1 MFDFLSK
8 TTPVVFAVLMTAI
21 YSNSVQAQQNDS
33 ASGVKFP
40 VAHPQTTTDELLQQV
55 KQYGSEQNS
64 TSTNQVTNVNQLRDV
79 SPTDWAYEALRSLV
93 DRYGCIAGYPDRTYR
108 GSQPLSR
115 YEFAAGLNSCLNQ
128 IERLIAS
135 QGAIGQEDL
144 ETIER
149 LSQEFEAELAAIGG
163 RVDELESRTAVL
175 EDNQFSTT
183 TKLAGEAIFGIASVF
198 GGSNQELIA
207 ENGDDEID
215 TETVFGY
222 RTRLE
227 LESSFTGEDL
237 LFTRLSTGN
246 FPEFSEETG
255 TFQGEL
261 AFAEPAD
268 SDLGLEVL
276 FYDRPIGE
284 NTNVLIGAV
293 GLAADDIA
301 DTVSIL
307 DGDGASGAISAFG
320 TRSPIYL
327 PPGETG
333 LGIIHNFG
341 DKLKLSAGYLAGEAS
356 DPNNGSGLFNGSYSA
371 LGQLTIT
378 PFDRLTVALTYVN
391 AFNQSDTGVG
401 SDLANIKSLT
411 AAGEEFDPLDAD
423 VFENGVPTSSNSYG
437 AQFSFALSDRLVLG
451 GWGGLSKVR
460 TLDEFAADG
469 QLVGR
474 GSQDIWN
481 WAATLAFPDLGK
493 EGNLGG
499 IIVGMEPWVA
509 ESSIDVEGFDEN
521 DETSL
526 HAEAFY
532 QYQLNDNIAITP
544 GVIYVNNPD
553 NNEDNDDLFI
563 GALRTTFSF

>member
-1 MFDFLSK
+1 MNI
-8 TTPVVFAVLMTAI
+8 TNQTATIVFAALATGI
-21 YSNSVQAQQNDS
+21 YSTSVQAQ
-33 ASGVKFP
+33 A
-40 VAHPQTTTDELLQQV
+40 TTDELLQQV
-55 KQYGSEQNS
+55 QQYERENQNS
-64 TSTNQVTNVNQLRDV
+64 LNQVTNVNQLRDV

-93 DRYGCIAGYPDRTYR
+93 DRYGCIAGFPNQTYR
-108 GSQPLSR
+108 GSQALSR
-115 YEFAAGLNSCLNQ
+115 YEFAAGLNACLNQ
-128 IERLIAS
+128 IERLVASREAIAR
-135 QGAIGQEDL
+135 EDL
-144 ETIER
+144 DTINR
-149 LSQEFEAELAAIGG
+149 LTQEFTAELATLRG
-163 RVDELESRTAVL
+163 RIDSLESRTAFL

-183 TKLAGEAIFGIASVF
+183 TKLAGEAIFGIASIF
-198 GGSNQELIA
+198 GGSNQELI
-207 ENGDDEID
+207 EETGDDEID
-215 TETVFGY
+215 SETVFGY

-227 LESSFTGEDL
+227 LETSFTGEDL

-268 SDLGLEVL
+268 NDLGLEVL

-301 DTVSIL
+301 NTVSIL

-333 LGIIHNFG
+333 LGIIHSFG
-341 DKLKLSAGYLAGEAS
+341 DKLEFSAGYLAGEAS
-356 DPNNGSGLFNGSYSA
+356 DPEDGSGLFNGSYSA

-411 AAGEEFDPLDAD
+411 AAGEAIDPLDAD

-437 AQFSFALSDRLVLG
+437 AQFSFALSDRIVIG

-460 TLDEFAADG
+460 TLDEFASDG
-469 QLVGR
+469 QLVRR

-493 EGNLGG
+493 EGSLGG

-509 ESSIDVEGFDEN
+509 KSSIDVEGFDE
-521 DETSL
+521 DDDTSL
-526 HAEAFY
+526 HVEVFY
-532 QYQLNDNIAITP
+532 QYQLNDNISITP
-544 GVIYVNNPD
+544 GLVWVTAPD
-553 NNEDNDDLFI
+553 NNDNNDDLII
-563 GALRTTFSF
+563 GTIRTTFTF

>member
-1 MFDFLSK
+1 MINIFSK
-8 TTPVVFAVLMTAI
+8 TAPIAFAALVLGFYAD
-21 YSNSVQAQQNDS
+21 SAQAQSQTND
-33 ASGVKFP
+33 
-40 VAHPQTTTDELLQQV
+40 LLERIE
-55 KQYGSEQNS
+55 QYGQPGN
-64 TSTNQVTNVNQLRDV
+64 NIGQVTNVNQLQDV

-93 DRYGCIAGYPDRTYR
+93 DRYGCIAGFPNQTYR
-108 GSQPLSR
+108 GSQALTR

-135 QGAIGQEDL
+135 QGSSVGQQDI
-144 ETIER
+144 ETLAR
-149 LSQEFEAELAAIGG
+149 LSQEFEAELATIAG

-183 TKLAGEAIFGIASVF
+183 TKLAGEAIFGIASVA
-198 GGSNQELIA
+198 GGSNEELI
-207 ENGDDEID
+207 ESQGDDEID
-215 TETVFGY
+215 EVPVFGY

-227 LESSFTGEDL
+227 LETSFTGEDL

-246 FPEFSEETG
+246 FPEFSEITG
-255 TFQGEL
+255 TFQGEI

-276 FYDRPIGE
+276 FYGFPLGE

-307 DGDGASGAISAFG
+307 DGDGGSGAISAFG

-327 PPGETG
+327 PPGDTG
-333 LGIIHNFG
+333 LGIIHSFG
-341 DKLKLSAGYLAGEAS
+341 DKLELSAGYLAGEAS
-356 DPNNGSGLFNGSYSA
+356 DPNNGAGLFNGSYSA

-378 PFDRLTVALTYVN
+378 PIDKLTVALTYVN
-391 AFNQSDTGVG
+391 AYNQSDPGVG
-401 SDLANIKSLT
+401 SDLANIKSAT
-411 AAGEEFDPLDAD
+411 SAGENADPLQPG
-423 VFENGVPTSSNSYG
+423 VFEGGVPTSSNSYG

-460 TLDEFAADG
+460 TLDEFDADG

-474 GSQDIWN
+474 GSQDVWN

-493 EGNLGG
+493 EGSLGG

-509 ESSIDVEGFDEN
+509 SSSIDVEGFDDD

-544 GVIYVNNPD
+544 GVIYINNPD
-553 NNEDNDDLFI
+553 NNENNDDLFI
-563 GALRTTFSF
+563 GTLRTTFTF

>member
-1 MFDFLSK
+1 MNNVLAK
-8 TTPVVFAVLMTAI
+8 IAPVVFTASAVVFHA
-21 YSNSVQAQQNDS
+21 NSVQAQSQ
-33 ASGVKFP
+33 P
-40 VAHPQTTTDELLQQV
+40 EELLEQIE
-55 KQYGSEQNS
+55 QYGTKDDNLG
-64 TSTNQVTNVNQLRDV
+64 QVTNVNQLRDV

-93 DRYGCIAGYPDRTYR
+93 DRYGCIAGFPNQTYR
-108 GSQPLSR
+108 GTQALTR

-135 QGAIGQEDL
+135 QGSIGQEDL
-144 ETIER
+144 EAIAR
-149 LSQEFEAELAAIGG
+149 LSQEFEAELVTIGG
-163 RVDELESRTAVL
+163 RVDELESRTALL
-175 EDNQFSTT
+175 EDSQFSTT
-183 TKLAGEAIFGIASVF
+183 TKLAGEAIFGIASVL
-198 GGSNQELIA
+198 GGSNEELI
-207 ENGDDEID
+207 ESEGDDEID
-215 TETVFGY
+215 AETVFGY

-227 LESSFTGEDL
+227 LETSFTGEDL

-246 FPEFSEETG
+246 FPEFSETTG
-255 TFQGEL
+255 TFQGEI
-261 AFAEPAD
+261 AFVEPAD

-284 NTNVLIGAV
+284 NTNILFGAV

-307 DGDGASGAISAFG
+307 DGDGGSGAISAFG

-333 LGIIHNFG
+333 LGIIHRFG
-341 DKLKLSAGYLAGEAS
+341 EKLELSAGYLAGEAS
-356 DPNNGSGLFNGSYSA
+356 DPNDGSGLFNGSYSA

-378 PFDRLTVALTYVN
+378 PFERLDIALTYVN

-411 AAGEEFDPLDAD
+411 AAGEADDPLDAG
-423 VFENGVPTSSNSYG
+423 VFEGGVPTSSNSYG
-437 AQFSFALSDRLVLG
+437 AQFSFALSDRLVIG

-460 TLDEFAADG
+460 TLNEFLANG

-493 EGNLGG
+493 EGSLGG

-509 ESSIDVEGFDEN
+509 QSSIDVAGFDDDE
-521 DETSL
+521 ETSL

-544 GVIYVNNPD
+544 GVIYVNSPD
-553 NNEDNDDLFI
+553 NNSDNDDLFI
-563 GALRTTFSF
+563 GTLRTTFSF

>member
-1 MFDFLSK
+1 MFNLRK
-8 TTPVVFAVLMTAI
+8 TAPVVLATLVTGI
-21 YSNSVQAQQNDS
+21 YSNSVQAQTQ
-33 ASGVKFP
+33 
-40 VAHPQTTTDELLQQV
+40 TDELIKQV
-55 KQYGSEQNS
+55 EQYGQDQNNS
-64 TSTNQVTNVNQLRDV
+64 YNQVTNVNQLRDV

-93 DRYGCIAGYPDRTYR
+93 DRYGCIAGFPNQTYR
-108 GSQPLSR
+108 GSQPLTR

-128 IERLIAS
+128 IERLIAA
-135 QGAIGQEDL
+135 QGSVGQEDL
-144 ETIER
+144 DAIAR
-149 LSQEFEAELAAIGG
+149 LSQEFEAELATLGG
-163 RVDELESRTAVL
+163 RVDELESRTALL

-183 TKLAGEAIFGIASVF
+183 TKLAGETIFGIASVV
-198 GGSNQELIA
+198 GGSNEELIA

-215 TETVFGY
+215 QVPVFGY

-227 LESSFTGEDL
+227 LETSFTGEDL

-246 FPEFSEETG
+246 FPVFADETG
-255 TFQGEL
+255 TFQGDI

-284 NTNVLIGAV
+284 NTNILIGAV

-307 DGDGASGAISAFG
+307 DGDGGSGAVSAFG

-333 LGIIHNFG
+333 LGIIHSFG
-341 DKLKLSAGYLAGEAS
+341 DKLELSAGYLAGEAS
-356 DPNNGSGLFNGSYSA
+356 DPLDGSGLFNGSYSA

-378 PFDRLTVALTYVN
+378 PFEKLTVALTYVN
-391 AFNQSDTGVG
+391 GYNQSDTGVG
-401 SDLANIKSLT
+401 SDLANIQSLT
-411 AAGEEFDPLDAD
+411 AAGDEFDPLDAD
-423 VFENGVPTSSNSYG
+423 VFEGGVPTSHNSYG
-437 AQFSFALSDRLVLG
+437 AQFSFALSDRIVIG

-460 TLDEFAADG
+460 TLDAVNVDG
-469 QLVGR
+469 QIIGR

-481 WAATLAFPDLGK
+481 WAATLAFPNLVK
-493 EGNLGG
+493 EGSLGG
-499 IIVGMEPWVA
+499 IVIGMEPWVGS
-509 ESSIDVEGFDEN
+509 SSIDVEGFDED

-532 QYQLNDNIAITP
+532 QYRLNDNIAITP
-544 GVIYVNNPD
+544 GVIYINNPD
-553 NNEDNDDLFI
+553 NNEDNDDLVI
-563 GALRTTFSF
+563 GTLRTTFSF

>member
-1 MFDFLSK
+1 MTKVSLGK
-8 TTPVVFAVLMTAI
+8 TASIIVIALVAGLYTCPA
-21 YSNSVQAQQNDS
+21 QAQTES
-33 ASGVKFP
+33 S
-40 VAHPQTTTDELLQQV
+40 ELLNQV
-55 KQYGSEQNS
+55 EQYGQEGQN
-64 TSTNQVTNVNQLRDV
+64 NQNNNLGQVTNVSQLRDV

-93 DRYGCIAGYPDRTYR
+93 DRYGCIAGFPNQTYR
-108 GSQPLSR
+108 GNQSLTR

-135 QGAIGQEDL
+135 SESPVSQEDL
-144 ETIER
+144 AAISQ
-149 LSQEFEAELAAIGG
+149 LNQEFEAELATLGG

-175 EDNQFSTT
+175 EDSQFSTT
-183 TKLAGEAIFGIASVF
+183 TKLVGEAVFGVASVIS
-198 GGSNQELIA
+198 GSNTEL
-207 ENGDDEID
+207 NQDTDDDDID
-215 TETVFGY
+215 RVPVFGY

-227 LESSFTGEDL
+227 LETSFTGDDL

-246 FPEFSEETG
+246 FPEFSETTG

-261 AFAEPAD
+261 AFAQPD
-268 SDLGLEVL
+268 DNDLNLEVL

-284 NTNVLIGAV
+284 NTNVLIGAF

-301 DTVSIL
+301 NTLSVL
-307 DGDGASGAISAFG
+307 DGDGGSGAISAFG
-320 TRSPIYL
+320 TRSPIYS

-333 LGIIHNFG
+333 LGIIHSFG
-341 DKLKLSAGYLAGEAS
+341 DKLELSAGYLAGEAS
-356 DPNNGSGLFNGSYSA
+356 DPNQGAGLFNGSYSA

-378 PFDRLTVALTYVN
+378 PFEKLGIALTYVN
-391 AFNQSDTGVG
+391 GYNQSDTGVG

-411 AAGEEFDPLDAD
+411 EPGEDADPLVPG
-423 VFENGVPTSSNSYG
+423 VFEGGVPTSSNSYG
-437 AQFSFALSDRLVLG
+437 AQFSYALSDRIVIG

-460 TLDEFAADG
+460 TLDAVNVDG
-469 QLVGR
+469 QIVGR

-493 EGNLGG
+493 EGSMGG
-499 IIVGMEPWVA
+499 IIVGMEPWVSD
-509 ESSIDVEGFDEN
+509 SSIDAEGFNEDE
-521 DETSL
+521 EKSL

-544 GVIYVNNPD
+544 GVIYVNKPD
-553 NNEDNDDLFI
+553 NNSDNDDLFI